1 MLPKDIIE
9 NVRRI
14 EITTKRLV
22 TDVFA
27 GQYQS
32 VFKGRGIEFDEVRE
46 YQPGDDVRSID
57 WNVTARTGV
66 PHIKKFVE
74 EREMTVMI
82 LVDASRSC
90 RFASVRQLKSRLAAE
105 VAAVLSFSAIRNND
119 KIGLM
124 FFTDEVEK
132 FIPPRK
138 GSSHVLRLIREILC
152 FEPKGQGTNI
162 SSALQFMSR
171 VTTRKTVTFV
181 ISDFFEP
188 DGEALDSGGKP
199 SPRYTKALR
208 VANKRHDVIAV
219 TLNDPRETMLPDC
232 GLIVLEDAETGQAYT
247 VDSSHPLVRRE
258 YAGRAQAMGD
268 RRSRLFR
275 SLNMDHIDVST
286 QGSFADHLVRFF
298 AMRRKRVR

>member
-1 MLPKDIIE
+1 MIPKEIIE

-22 TDVFA
+22 TDVFG

-46 YQPGDDVRSID
+46 YQPGDDVRTID

-105 VAAVLSFSAIRNND
+105 VAAVLAFSAIRNND
-119 KIGLM
+119 KIGLI
-124 FFTDEVEK
+124 FFTNEVEK

-138 GSSHVLRLIREILC
+138 GRSHVLRLIREILY
-152 FEPKGQGTNI
+152 FSPKGRGTDI
-162 SSALQFMSR
+162 SAATEFMSR
-171 VTTRKTVTFV
+171 VTARKAVTFI

-188 DGEALDSGGKP
+188 DMPLSAEP
-199 SPRYTKALR
+199 CFVKALR

-219 TLNDPRETMLPDC
+219 TLNDPREMRLPDC
-232 GLIVLEDAETGQAYT
+232 GLVELEDAETGRSFT
-247 VDSSHPLVRRE
+247 VDSSDGAVRKDFE
-258 YAGRAQAMGD
+258 ERALKRME

-286 QGSFADHLVRFF
+286 EGSFADHLVRFF
-298 AMRRKRVR
+298 AGRRKRAR

>member
-1 MLPKDIIE
+1 MIPKEILD

-46 YQPGDDVRSID
+46 YLPGDDVRSID

-66 PHIKKFVE
+66 PHVKKFVE

-82 LVDASRSC
+82 LIDASRSC
-90 RFASVRQLKSRLAAE
+90 SFATTRQLKSRLAAE
-105 VAAVLSFSAIRNND
+105 VAAVLAFSAIRNHD
-119 KIGLM
+119 KIGLI
-124 FFTDEVEK
+124 FFTGEVEK

-138 GSSHVLRLIREILC
+138 GRSHVLRLIREILC
-152 FEPKGQGTNI
+152 FKARRHGTSI
-162 SSALQFMSR
+162 TSAAEFMNR
-171 VTTRKTVTFV
+171 VTTRKSVTFI

-188 DGEALDSGGKP
+188 GTGPLAEPGFV
-199 SPRYTKALR
+199 KALR
-208 VANKRHDVIAV
+208 VVNKKHDLIAV
-219 TLNDPRETMLPDC
+219 TLNDPREASLPCC
-232 GLIVLEDAETGQAYT
+232 GLVDLEDAETGVSRTIDTSDPQ
-247 VDSSHPLVRRE
+247 VRGE
-258 YAGRAQAMGD
+258 YAAQAAL
-268 RRSRLFR
+268 RLEKRARLFK

-286 QGSFADHLVRFF
+286 QGAFADQLVKFF
-298 AMRRKRVR
+298 AQRRKRLR

>member
-1 MLPKDIIE
+1 MLPKEIIE

-57 WNVTARTGV
+57 WNVTARTGI

-74 EREMTVMI
+74 EREMTVML

-105 VAAVLSFSAIRNND
+105 VAAVLAFSAIRNND
-119 KIGLM
+119 KIGLI
-124 FFTDEVEK
+124 FFTGEVEK

-138 GSSHVLRLIREILC
+138 GRSHVLRLIREILY
-152 FEPKGQGTNI
+152 FEPTGRGTDI
-162 SSALQFMSR
+162 AAAMQFMSR
-171 VTTRKTVTFV
+171 VTTRKTVTFI
-181 ISDFFEP
+181 ISDFFDLHP
-188 DGEALDSGGKP
+188 VDQA
-199 SPRYTKALR
+199 PRFSKALR

-219 TLNDPRETMLPDC
+219 TLNDPREMELPDC
-232 GLIVLEDAETGQAYT
+232 GLLELEDAETGKLFS
-247 VDSSHPLVRRE
+247 VDSSHAQVRLE
-258 YAGRAQAMGD
+258 YAFRSSRRVEQRA
-268 RRSRLFR
+268 RLFR
-275 SLNMDHIDVST
+275 SLNMDHIDIST
-286 QGSFADHLVRFF
+286 EGSFSDHLVRFF
-298 AMRRKRVR
+298 AMRRKRAR

>member
-1 MLPKDIIE
+1 MLPKEILE

-57 WNVTARTGV
+57 WNVTARTGI

-90 RFASVRQLKSRLAAE
+90 RFASVRKLKSRLAAE

-119 KIGLM
+119 KIGLI
-124 FFTDEVEK
+124 FFTDQVEK

-152 FEPKGQGTNI
+152 FEASGRGTDI
-162 SSALQFMSR
+162 SAAMQFMTR

-181 ISDFFEP
+181 ISDFFDDQKGMVDP
-188 DGEALDSGGKP
+188 SGQAV
-199 SPRYTKALR
+199 PRFTKALR

-219 TLNDPRETMLPDC
+219 TLNDPREMELPDC
-232 GLIVLEDAETGQAYT
+232 GLVELQDAETGLAYT
-247 VDSSHPLVRRE
+247 VDSSSAVVRRE
-258 YAGRAQAMGD
+258 YARRALKRTEQ
-268 RRSRLFR
+268 RSRLFR

-286 QGSFADHLVRFF
+286 QGSFADHLVHFF
-298 AMRRKRVR
+298 AKRRKRSH